1 MGGLRAAFLIAI
13 FPTAMSKREYP
24 ERPVVG
30 VGAIV
35 LRGSGESREVLLIR
49 RGSEPLKGQWSLPG
63 GGLETGEK
71 LEDGLRRE
79 VREETG
85 LEVNILGLAGV
96 YDRIMPDAAGKAQFH
111 YVLIDYVCGVAGG
124 MMKAGGDAAEVRW
137 VAEQGLDALE
147 ITALTLPVIKEVL
160 AKAK

>member
-1 MGGLRAAFLIAI
+1 L
-13 FPTAMSKREYP
+13 SKREYP

-30 VGAIV
+30 VGAVI
-35 LRGSGESREVLLIR
+35 LDTKNSARRVLLIR

-85 LEVNILGLAGV
+85 LEVDILGLAGV
-96 YDRIMPDAAGKAQFH
+96 YDRIMPDAAGKARFH
-111 YVLIDYVCGVAGG
+111 YVLIDYICSVAGG
-124 MMKAGGDAAEVRW
+124 ELRAGGDAAQVCW
-137 VAEQGLDALE
+137 VDENELDSLE
-147 ITALTLPVIKEVL
+147 ITALTLPVILEVL
-160 AKAK
+160 AKSK

>member
-1 MGGLRAAFLIAI
+1 
-13 FPTAMSKREYP
+13 MSKREYP

-30 VGAIV
+30 VGAVIV
-35 LRGSGESREVLLIR
+35 EGRNVLLIR

-111 YVLIDYVCGVAGG
+111 YVLIDYLCSVAAGVVRP
-124 MMKAGGDAAEVRW
+124 GGDAAEVRW
-137 VAEQGLDALE
+137 FHESELGALQ
-147 ITALTLPVIKEVL
+147 ITALTLPVILEGL

>member
-1 MGGLRAAFLIAI
+1 MA
-13 FPTAMSKREYP
+13 KREYP

-30 VGAIV
+30 VGAVIV
-35 LRGSGESREVLLIR
+35 DGTKNDGRKVLLIR
-49 RGSEPLKGQWSLPG
+49 RGAEPLRGQWSLPG
-63 GGLETGEK
+63 GGLETGER

-85 LEVNILGLAGV
+85 LEINVMGLAGV
-96 YDRIMPDAAGKAQFH
+96 YDRIMPDASGKAQFH
-111 YVLIDYVCGVAGG
+111 YVLIDYVCSVAGG
-124 MMKAGGDAAEVRW
+124 QLRPGGDAAETRW
-137 VAEQGLDALE
+137 CHESELDSLE

>member
-1 MGGLRAAFLIAI
+1 MPG
-13 FPTAMSKREYP
+13 KREYP

-30 VGAIV
+30 VGAVI
-35 LRGSGESREVLLIR
+35 LDGSRESGRSVLLIR

-63 GGLETGEK
+63 GGLETGER

-96 YDRIMPDAAGKAQFH
+96 YDRIMPDANGKAQFH
-111 YVLIDYVCGVAGG
+111 YVLIDYVCVAAGG
-124 MMKAGGDAAEVRW
+124 TLRAGGDAAEVRW
-137 VAEQGLDALE
+137 VPEGELDALE
-147 ITALTLPVIKEVL
+147 ITALTLPVIQDVL
-160 AKAK
+160 KNH

>member
-1 MGGLRAAFLIAI
+1 
-13 FPTAMSKREYP
+13 MSGKREYP

-30 VGAIV
+30 VGAVI
-35 LRGSGESREVLLIR
+35 LDGRKVLLIR

-63 GGLETGEK
+63 GGLETGER

-96 YDRIMPDAAGKAQFH
+96 YDRIMPDAQGKAQFH
-111 YVLIDYVCGVAGG
+111 YVLIDYLCAVAGG
-124 MMKAGGDAAEVRW
+124 TLHAGGDAAEVRW
-137 VAEQGLDALE
+137 VPEGELDALE
-147 ITALTLPVIKEVL
+147 ITALTLPVIRGVL
-160 AKAK
+160 LEQRRKP